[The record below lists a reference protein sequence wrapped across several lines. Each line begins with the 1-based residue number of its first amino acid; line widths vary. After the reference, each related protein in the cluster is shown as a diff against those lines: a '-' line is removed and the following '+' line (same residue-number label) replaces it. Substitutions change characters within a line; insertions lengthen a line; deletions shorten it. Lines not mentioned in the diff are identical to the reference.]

1 MLGLVH
7 RSQVPRDLIAALKKR
22 VPPSKDANQTD
33 VEYLFSA
40 GDVIKVRVQS
50 VAVDSRRLD
59 LSMLPLRTRVED
71 EDEYIVEG
79 RDPEGEEYKSYE
91 DSDEEDDKTQYD
103 AESTLL
109 WWKGARYVKVRTY
122 YHLSYY
128 KHHHSSLCG

>member
-1 MLGLVH
+1 M
-7 RSQVPRDLIAALKKR
+7 
-22 VPPSKDANQTD
+22 NQTD
-33 VEYLFSA
+33 VEYLFSP

-59 LSMLPLRTRVED
+59 LSMLPLRTRVEE

-91 DSDEEDDKTQYD
+91 DSDEEDEKTQYD

-109 WWKGARYVKVRTY
+109 WWKGSRYVKVSRRYCYCNQQLLTC
-122 YHLSYY
+122 
-128 KHHHSSLCG
+128 K